1 MCTAEEPV
9 TARELVE
16 YVAHSL
22 AERPDQVRVTEVA
35 GEETIIIELTA
46 AQGDAGRII
55 GRDGRNAKALRTLL
69 GVMGAREGKRYQLE
83 IR

>member
-1 MCTAEEPV
+1 M

-16 YVAHSL
+16 YVARSL
-22 AERPDQVRVTEVA
+22 AERPDQVHVSEVA
-35 GEETIIIELTA
+35 GGETTVIELTA

-55 GRDGRNAKALRTLL
+55 GREGRNAKALRTLL